1 MQRPNQK
8 TVTTMTD
15 QQVLETLEITLKR
28 HRGKPLHIETKQNI
42 VKDLLRQ
49 RQERATLMANNGKRR
64 TTTNQIAIAQRHGV
78 AQSTVSKI
86 NKLLTQFLLE
96 KENEETTTA
105 TITKTN
111 QQQKQI
117 ERLATMLHDKPR
129 GGDREVRARRRKLG
143 SNDGDIAKYILELL
157 DDRCTR
163 YLSEYCDAV
172 RRRFNIS
179 VAVSTMHQFIAQ
191 FDITRKRTVRLLPR
205 QAFTEKNIAWRK
217 DFIQEWFTAGS
228 FNIDS
233 IATKQE
239 FDDQQNWRLK
249 LSSSTNTNKKKKRN
263 NKQQQQQQRNIF
275 SNKQIFFIDETGVC
289 RHTLRRMFGR
299 SKRGTEAR
307 VRHGSF
313 NTSRGANHST
323 IIAIGAASGVLAH
336 RIIVGANRTT
346 RRTDF
351 CSFLKDVGR
360 EMLRAADR
368 AGLPRNAQLYLMM
381 DNASIH
387 KGNSN
392 FER

>member
-1 MQRPNQK
+1 M
-8 TVTTMTD
+8 
-15 QQVLETLEITLKR
+15 
-28 HRGKPLHIETKQNI
+28 
-42 VKDLLRQ
+42 
-49 RQERATLMANNGKRR
+49 
-64 TTTNQIAIAQRHGV
+64 
-78 AQSTVSKI
+78 
-86 NKLLTQFLLE
+86 
-96 KENEETTTA
+96 
-105 TITKTN
+105 
-111 QQQKQI
+111 
-117 ERLATMLHDKPR
+117 
-129 GGDREVRARRRKLG
+129 
-143 SNDGDIAKYILELL
+143 
-157 DDRCTR
+157 
-163 YLSEYCDAV
+163 
-172 RRRFNIS
+172 
-179 VAVSTMHQFIAQ
+179 
-191 FDITRKRTVRLLPR
+191 
-205 QAFTEKNIAWRK
+205 
-217 DFIQEWFTAGS
+217 
-228 FNIDS
+228 
-233 IATKQE
+233 
-239 FDDQQNWRLK
+239 K

-263 NKQQQQQQRNIF
+263 NKQQQQQQQRNIF